1 MQGASSVKTR
11 RWATAGLAVAASL
24 TFATAACGTTSNET
38 STPTTSAIPANPKD
52 ALVASAQELQKTTFT
67 FKLTGAGVTG
77 SGSVDAPA
85 DSATMKAKF
94 SDQETNMTFA
104 MEFLILAEDR
114 YMKLD
119 FGSLPIPGLPPKDKW
134 QHIDLTKV
142 KDPKS
147 LDLDVATDADPAGA
161 KTIFDSIVTAEKTGD
176 KQYKGTVDI
185 SAIGKDADLLDADV
199 VKDLGP
205 DAKTVPFE
213 ATLDDQGRLTNLKLQ
228 IPAKGKVKAQVW
240 EITYSDYGSAP
251 KLEKP
256 SASEAQ
262 EAPKGVYDLINS

>member
-1 MQGASSVKTR
+1 MKTR
-11 RWATAGLAVAASL
+11 RWATAGLAAVASL
-24 TFATAACGTTSNET
+24 TFATAACGTTNDEPGT
-38 STPTTSAIPANPKD
+38 SPTTTTSPTPANAKD
-52 ALVASAQELQKTTFT
+52 TLVASTQQLQNTSFR
-67 FKLTGAGVTG
+67 FELTGAGVTG
-77 SGSVDAPA
+77 NGSVDAPA

-94 SDQETNMTFA
+94 SDEQTNATFA
-104 MEFLILAEDR
+104 MELLILPEDR

-119 FGSLPIPGLPPKDKW
+119 FGALPIPGMPSKDKW

-142 KDPKS
+142 KDPQS
-147 LDLDVATDADPAGA
+147 LDLDVAKDADPAGTKA
-161 KTIFDSIVTAEKTGD
+161 IFDSIVTAEKTSD

-185 SAIGKDADLLDADV
+185 SAIAKDADLLDADV
-199 VKDLGP
+199 AKALGP

-256 SASEAQ
+256 PASEVQ
-262 EAPKGVYDLINS
+262 EAPKSVYDLLNS